1 MAEIN
6 IPSEIIKESLP
17 YLSPEKIS
25 SEPSV
30 EKQDAQ
36 ETVSLPKT
44 LQNLD
49 VSNID
54 DTLSA
59 DLSELQNLDRQM
71 RIADEKQ
78 ILVGGEVSKNSSE
91 EDSYLE
97 KLRF

>member
-1 MAEIN
+1 M
-6 IPSEIIKESLP
+6 ESYP